1 MKQQIWPNNKP
12 AVNKE
17 IHDQCWIRPS
27 HDHHGH
33 MWNPERIK
41 AKMTV
46 VNQQIQCEVP
56 WAKRNIQ
63 AGWWK
68 NFAYQLHNLQVSLT
82 RSYSANGFSG
92 GPGAA
97 WCCDV
102 ACPAGEGTHGGCQ
115 QKSSN
120 DSLVGINNRICKSRG
135 LHCLITKR
143 IWLTDQQKAYCT
155 RC

>member
-46 VNQQIQCEVP
+46 VNQQINAKSHGLRGTYRQGDERTLHISDTTCKCP
-56 WAKRNIQ
+56 WQEAIV
-63 AGWWK
+63 
-68 NFAYQLHNLQVSLT
+68 LMVSV
-82 RSYSANGFSG
+82 G
-92 GPGAA
+92 GRGQH
-97 WCCDV
+97 DV
-102 ACPAGEGTHGGCQ
+102 AMWPVLLVRALMLGVNR
-115 QKSSN
+115 KSSN
-120 DSLVGINNRICKSRG
+120 ASLVGINNRICKSRG